1 MNEIATTLATA
12 FAISLTHMGS
22 ALCQTQESSE
32 SLSEF
37 Q

>member
-1 MNEIATTLATA
+1 MNEIATTLPTA

-22 ALCQTQESSE
+22 ALCQTQESFESPSE
-32 SLSEF
+32 L